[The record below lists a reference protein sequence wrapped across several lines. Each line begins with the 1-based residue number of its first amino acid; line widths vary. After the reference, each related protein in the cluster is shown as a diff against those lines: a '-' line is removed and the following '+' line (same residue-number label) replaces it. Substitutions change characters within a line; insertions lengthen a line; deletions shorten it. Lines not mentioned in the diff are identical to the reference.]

1 MMITGTP
8 EEQAATRKRITNRL
22 KRAQGQL
29 NAVIASVEAGDTCR
43 DIVTQLSAVTSAL
56 DRAGFAIISAAM
68 RDCVADPDG
77 TAEAEGT
84 AASARVADLSAAL
97 EAAREGAAADAQR
110 RVRARSEELA

>member
-68 RDCVADPDG
+68 RDCVADRLFAPDAAP
-77 TAEAEGT
+77 AEEPST
-84 AASARVADLSAAL
+84 AARRRLS
-97 EAAREGAAADAQR
+97 Q
-110 RVRARSEELA
+110 

>member
-8 EEQAATRKRITNRL
+8 EEQAATRKRITNWL

-77 TAEAEGT
+77 TAEAEGLT
-84 AASARVADLSAAL
+84 
-97 EAAREGAAADAQR
+97 Q
-110 RVRARSEELA
+110 EELEKLFLSLA

>member
-8 EEQAATRKRITNRL
+8 EEQ
-22 KRAQGQL
+22 RAQGQL

-68 RDCVADPDG
+68 RDCLADPEG
-77 TAEAEGT
+77 AAEAEGLT
-84 AASARVADLSAAL
+84 
-97 EAAREGAAADAQR
+97 Q
-110 RVRARSEELA
+110 EELEKLFLSLA

>member
-43 DIVTQLSAVTSAL
+43 DLSL
-56 DRAGFAIISAAM
+56 IHI
-68 RDCVADPDG
+68 
-77 TAEAEGT
+77 
-84 AASARVADLSAAL
+84 
-97 EAAREGAAADAQR
+97 
-110 RVRARSEELA
+110 